1 MAGQAAPLAAID
13 LVAASATLPL
23 AEGLKAERAVF
34 LERRGSDQ
42 AAALRHVF
50 FAERAAMRPRGDSA
64 GLAQAVEVGGGNMGA
79 SIAYALVQAGIHV
92 TLVEADAAGTE
103 RARANVRRLFDQAVK
118 RGLAT
123 AEAAEATLAGR
134 IAFVA
139 GYDGLPPAGLAIE
152 AAFEDIEVKRAIFGE
167 LNAALPPEAIL
178 ATNTSYLDVNR
189 IAEALPH
196 PERVLGLH
204 FFSPAHVMKLLEIV
218 RADRTSPE
226 ALGLGFG
233 LAARLRKIPVL
244 AGVCDGFI
252 GNRILTRY
260 RQACDVMLIDGALPW
275 EVDATMTGFGFA
287 MGPYMTQDLS
297 GLDIA
302 YAARQPRG
310 WKQDPDF
317 RYVPVADR
325 MVEDL
330 ERLGRKSGAG
340 WYDYDAEGRA
350 TPGAPAEALIVEESR
365 RAGISRRAFSAEEIE
380 ARALAAMVD
389 EAVRILG
396 EGVAERP
403 SDIDLVMIHG
413 YAFPRW
419 RGGLMHHADRV
430 GLPEILRRVEGYA
443 AEDPKSWQPGELMRR
458 LVREGRTL
466 ADLDKAADAGRASA

>member
-1 MAGQAAPLAAID
+1 
-13 LVAASATLPL
+13 
-23 AEGLKAERAVF
+23 
-34 LERRGSDQ
+34 
-42 AAALRHVF
+42 
-50 FAERAAMRPRGDSA
+50 
-64 GLAQAVEVGGGNMGA
+64 
-79 SIAYALVQAGIHV
+79 
-92 TLVEADAAGTE
+92 
-103 RARANVRRLFDQAVK
+103 
-118 RGLAT
+118 
-123 AEAAEATLAGR
+123 
-134 IAFVA
+134 
-139 GYDGLPPAGLAIE
+139 
-152 AAFEDIEVKRAIFGE
+152 
-167 LNAALPPEAIL
+167 
-178 ATNTSYLDVNR
+178 
-189 IAEALPH
+189 
-196 PERVLGLH
+196 
-204 FFSPAHVMKLLEIV
+204 
-218 RADRTSPE
+218 
-226 ALGLGFG
+226 
-233 LAARLRKIPVL
+233 
-244 AGVCDGFI
+244 
-252 GNRILTRY
+252 
-260 RQACDVMLIDGALPW
+260 
-275 EVDATMTGFGFA
+275 MTGFGFA